1 MRVVV
6 CLLELSGTMVDSPEC
21 RKLVMMLRGYVK
33 KALGLPPK
41 APPAV
46 EQCLR
51 MASRRLLRHCSATD
65 IAALEVS
72 GRPLF
77 WMTDDVLVSFF
88 EMKS

>member
-1 MRVVV
+1 MRGVA
-6 CLLELSGTMVDSPEC
+6 CLLELSGTMGESPER
-21 RKLVMMLRGYVK
+21 RKLVMMLRAYVK

-41 APPAV
+41 VPLAV
-46 EQCLR
+46 EQCLC

-88 EMKS
+88 